1 MDFSPLNSCLPA
13 FIVFEGIDGAGKTT
27 LSKEIYETLKFSFP
41 KVVWTREPFNDS
53 FKELLLNKDLDPWS
67 ETFLFLADRREHVT
81 KYIKPKLEEGFTVIC
96 DRFYLSTLAY
106 QGYGRNLNLKKLE
119 ELNRLVINGVKP
131 TITFLLDIPVDIAL
145 KRLKKSRGKL
155 INHFEKKEFLEK
167 VRKGFLKLASKN
179 SRIIVLRAT
188 EPLEILKE
196 KVLNTLEEIFSV
208 EIPRI

>member
-1 MDFSPLNSCLPA
+1 
-13 FIVFEGIDGAGKTT
+13 
-27 LSKEIYETLKFSFP
+27 
-41 KVVWTREPFNDS
+41 
-53 FKELLLNKDLDPWS
+53 
-67 ETFLFLADRREHVT
+67 
-81 KYIKPKLEEGFTVIC
+81 
-96 DRFYLSTLAY
+96 
-106 QGYGRNLNLKKLE
+106 
-119 ELNRLVINGVKP
+119 VINGVKP

-145 KRLKKSRGKL
+145 ERLKKSRGKL